1 MQSINQIIQ
10 LLPLDPP
17 GQGRYQI
24 LCGHTHAGG
33 ITVYPQGRS
42 FSYGIAIAR
51 ERRRQGIAKQALSM
65 LFFSFRSSV
74 SRKPLPASSLKTA
87 PLLHCTAVSASP
99 S

>member
-65 LFFSFRSSV
+65 LFFQVIFY
-74 SRKPLPASSLKTA
+74 
-87 PLLHCTAVSASP
+87 
-99 S
+99 